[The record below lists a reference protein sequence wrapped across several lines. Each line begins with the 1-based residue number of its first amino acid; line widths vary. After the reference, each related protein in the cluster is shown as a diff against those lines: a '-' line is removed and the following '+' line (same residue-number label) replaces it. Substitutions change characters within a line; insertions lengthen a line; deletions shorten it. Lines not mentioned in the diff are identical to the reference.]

1 MQWIQ
6 NHPAL
11 VVGLALFS
19 FALLWLMPTHQTRSR
34 AVGLLLLGIG
44 SLVLGYTA
52 GLFSGPWSEQA
63 MVAFLGGVALISG
76 ALMITCRNPVY
87 GSLSF
92 AILTLCTC
100 GLFVLQEAPFLAAAT
115 VIVYAGAILVT
126 FMFVLMLAQQG
137 GTTHYDR
144 TARRPL
150 AAVLLGAVFLGIV
163 LGALQ
168 PSSDSTLAAS
178 LSNNDV
184 RVHNSLTRVPAD
196 APLGTMHGLGRS
208 LFGDYLLAVE
218 LAGTLL
224 LVASIGAIVIAPRRG
239 VTKL

>member
-1 MQWIQ
+1 
-6 NHPAL
+6 
-11 VVGLALFS
+11 
-19 FALLWLMPTHQTRSR
+19 
-34 AVGLLLLGIG
+34 
-44 SLVLGYTA
+44 
-52 GLFSGPWSEQA
+52 
-63 MVAFLGGVALISG
+63 
-76 ALMITCRNPVY
+76 
-87 GSLSF
+87 
-92 AILTLCTC
+92 
-100 GLFVLQEAPFLAAAT
+100 
-115 VIVYAGAILVT
+115 
-126 FMFVLMLAQQG
+126 
-137 GTTHYDR
+137 
-144 TARRPL
+144 
-150 AAVLLGAVFLGIV
+150 LGAVFLGIV